1 MAWLKTTGEL
11 TVPKSHLAN
20 AINYCL
26 NQWDAL
32 NTFLLDGRIPPIDNN
47 AAERAIRPFVIGRKN
62 FLFCNSPNGGA
73 KASAITYSLAETAKE
88 NGLKPYDYLEYL
100 LDELPNAD
108 LTDLDRFMPWS
119 KALPEHCRTSKK
131 NSTRINFKPPL
142 NRWRFFSISSA
153 NSLKRL
159 FLRLDTDYFFKAQTG
174 VLGQGVLVLSL
185 TFILHFISQAS

>member
-32 NTFLLDGRIPPIDNN
+32 NTFLLDGRIPIDNN

-131 NSTRINFKPPL
+131 KIALESISSLHLTDGG
-142 NRWRFFSISSA
+142 FFSISSA